1 MEQPVFTEKEI
12 ELIDYLNVIWK
23 RKWLIIILTFFCAVI
38 ASVYSFLLP
47 PVWEV
52 NAIIQPSKYIIQ
64 TEGGTYSEIIIVDPK
79 QIAGQINEEYYNNLI
94 AAELNLDIREF
105 PKLKAENLK
114 DTKLLKIST
123 KVNDVEKAKLILYS
137 LFKHLKR
144 DLDKKIDV
152 EMKGIEEEIKAY
164 KNKLNII
171 KQRKKEIEKEMS
183 DIRKRIESL
192 EKEQRLSLKKEN
204 RSESESLAMLL
215 YSNEIQQ
222 SLKYHNT
229 LNELLSEKKIKE
241 ENINLEIENEEEE
254 IKQLENEI
262 DNLTERKGR
271 IDYTQLIKEP
281 TSSLSPVA
289 PKKKRNVLIAG
300 ILGLMIFTTLVFSR
314 LISRSSRPSSTVSIH
329 WLRRPPTC
337 LAITTKSSAYRTSRA
352 LAHVAGPEAP

>member
-1 MEQPVFTEKEI
+1 MDEYEKEI
-12 ELIDYLNVIWK
+12 ELMDYLNVLWK
-23 RKWLIIILTFFCAVI
+23 RKWLIIIPTFVLLVAVG
-38 ASVYSFLLP
+38 VYSFFLP
-47 PVWEV
+47 QVWEV
-52 NAIIQPSKYIIQ
+52 DAIIQPSKYIIQ
-64 TEGGTYSEIIIVDPK
+64 TGGGTYSEIIIVDPK

-105 PKLKAENLK
+105 PKLKAENLR

-222 SLKYHNT
+222 SLEYHNT
-229 LNELLSEKKIKE
+229 LNELLSEKKIEE
-241 ENINLEIENEEEE
+241 ENINLEIG
-254 IKQLENEI
+254 
-262 DNLTERKGR
+262 NLNERKGR

-281 TSSLSPVA
+281 TSSFSPVS

-300 ILGLMIFTTLVFSR
+300 ILGLMIFTMLAFS
-314 LISRSSRPSSTVSIH
+314 LDY
-329 WLRRPPTC
+329 LEKQK
-337 LAITTKSSAYRTSRA
+337 AKSK
-352 LAHVAGPEAP
+352 G

>member
-1 MEQPVFTEKEI
+1 MDEYENEI
-12 ELIDYLNVIWK
+12 GLMDYLNVLWK
-23 RKWLIIILTFFCAVI
+23 RKWLIIIPTFFCAII
-38 ASVYSFLLP
+38 AGAYSFLLP

-52 NAIIQPSKYIIQ
+52 NAIVQPSKYIIQ
-64 TEGGTYSEIIIVDPK
+64 TENGKYNEILIVDPK

-105 PKLKAENLK
+105 PKLKAENLR

-222 SLKYHNT
+222 SLQYYSE
-229 LNELLSEKKIKE
+229 LNELLSEKKIE
-241 ENINLEIENEEEE
+241 EEDVNLEIG
-254 IKQLENEI
+254 
-262 DNLTERKGR
+262 NLNERKGR

-281 TSSLSPVA
+281 TSSFSPVS
-289 PKKKRNVLIAG
+289 PKKKRNVMLAG
-300 ILGLMIFTTLVFSR
+300 ILGLMIFTM
-314 LISRSSRPSSTVSIH
+314 
-329 WLRRPPTC
+329 
-337 LAITTKSSAYRTSRA
+337 LAFFLEYLEKQKAKGRA
-352 LAHVAGPEAP
+352 

>member
-1 MEQPVFTEKEI
+1 MDEYENEI
-12 ELIDYLNVIWK
+12 ELIDYLNVLWK
-23 RKWLIIILTFFCAVI
+23 RKWLIIIPTFVLVVAVG
-38 ASVYSFLLP
+38 VYSFFLP
-47 PVWEV
+47 QVWEV
-52 NAIIQPSKYIIQ
+52 DAIIQPSKYIIQ

-105 PKLKAENLK
+105 PKLKAENLR

-144 DLDKKIDV
+144 DLDKKVDV

-222 SLKYHNT
+222 SLQYYSE
-229 LNELLSEKKIKE
+229 LNELLSEKKIE
-241 ENINLEIENEEEE
+241 EEDVNLEIG
-254 IKQLENEI
+254 
-262 DNLTERKGR
+262 NLNERKGR
-271 IDYTQLIKEP
+271 IDYAQLIKEP
-281 TSSLSPVA
+281 TSSLNPVA
-289 PKKKRNVLIAG
+289 PRKKLNALIAG
-300 ILGLMIFTTLVFSR
+300 IMGLFIFT
-314 LISRSSRPSSTVSIH
+314 I
-329 WLRRPPTC
+329 
-337 LAITTKSSAYRTSRA
+337 LAFFLDYLEKQRIKSK
-352 LAHVAGPEAP
+352 G